1 MSEDLE
7 AIQASLKRLLAS
19 KSADSEAHAKAL
31 TVAMHGIQ
39 AALAELIEAGE
50 RSDEAAQKHADEAE
64 KHRDAVGDAASRI
77 VQAIGRVRVD
87 VPAQPAPVVNVA
99 APTVTV
105 EAPSVTVQAA
115 PAPVNQITVEAPPER
130 ARPIRYEIEQEIVSG
145 HVTGKTIVTPIYK

>member
-19 KSADSEAHAKAL
+19 KNADSEAHAKAL

-64 KHRDAVGDAASRI
+64 KHWDAMGDAASQI
-77 VQAIGRVRVD
+77 AQAIGKVRVE

-99 APTVTV
+99 APTVNV
-105 EAPSVTVQAA
+105 QAPSVTVSYLMG
-115 PAPVNQITVEAPPER
+115 TTPPTQCSDIPFQDCFVPKSDYLIY
-130 ARPIRYEIEQEIVSG
+130 ARCR
-145 HVTGKTIVTPIYK
+145 

>member
-19 KSADSEAHAKAL
+19 KTADSEAQAKAL
-31 TVAMHGIQ
+31 TVAMHGVQ

-50 RSDEAAQKHADEAE
+50 RSDEAAQARAEAAGE
-64 KHRDAVGDAASRI
+64 HLRAVDAAADRI
-77 VQAIGRVRVD
+77 ASAIKAVRVE
-87 VPAQPAPVVNVA
+87 VPEQPAPVVNVA
-99 APTVTV
+99 APTVNV
-105 EAPSVTVQAA
+105 EAPSVTVQAPP
-115 PAPVNQITVEAPPER
+115 PAVNQITVEAPPER

>member
-19 KSADSEAHAKAL
+19 KNADSEAHAKAL

-50 RSDEAAQKHADEAE
+50 RSGEAAQARAEEAD
-64 KHRDAVGDAASRI
+64 KHRDAVGDAAGRI
-77 VQAIGRVRVD
+77 VQAIRSVRVE
-87 VPAQPAPVVNVA
+87 VPEQPAPVVNVA
-99 APTVTV
+99 APSVTV

-130 ARPIRYEIEQEIVSG
+130 PRPIRYEVEQQFSAG
-145 HVTGKTIVTPIYK
+145 HPTGKTIITPIYK

>member
-39 AALAELIEAGE
+39 AALSELIEAGE
-50 RSDEAAQKHADEAE
+50 RSDEAAQKHADDAE
-64 KHRDAVGDAASRI
+64 KHRDAVGDAASQI
-77 VQAIGRVRVD
+77 ALAISRVRVE
-87 VPAQPAPVVNVA
+87 VPEQAPPTVNVA
-99 APTVTV
+99 APTVNV

-115 PAPVNQITVEAPPER
+115 APAVNQITVEAQPER
-130 ARPIRYEIEQEIVSG
+130 PRPIRFEIEQEIVSG
-145 HVTGKTIVTPIYK
+145 HVTGKTIVTPIYQ